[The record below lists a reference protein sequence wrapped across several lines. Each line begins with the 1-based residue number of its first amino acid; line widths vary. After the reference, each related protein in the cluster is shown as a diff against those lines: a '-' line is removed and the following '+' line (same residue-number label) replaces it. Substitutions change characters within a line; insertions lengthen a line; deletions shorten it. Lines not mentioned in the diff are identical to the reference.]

1 MNKKFL
7 SAVLFGAL
15 MVSSTG
21 TFVSCKDYDDDV
33 TELWDAINGQK
44 TDLTAKVTAV
54 EASIASLQT
63 AQTALDA
70 KIAEAKTAAEKAALE
85 AQKAAI
91 AAASAE
97 LATVKGELESSIA
110 KLQGATEEEMA
121 AIKAD
126 VEKTVAAIAEV
137 DGKVIALQAF
147 QSTTEETLKSLAEA
161 DKALAGTLATLDA
174 EVKANAVEIGKNKAA
189 IEAQK
194 KALEDYIASNDAAV
208 EANKGEIEDIL
219 VALGKQQEILDGLKA
234 FDVAETQQAIED
246 LQTETGKL
254 SEKISTIDNKLEV
267 LSAAIYKGVTH
278 VSLMAGL
285 SGTEGAF
292 NWNLGLLSA
301 EAVRTWTFGDKLT
314 GAVSFEKGARS
325 TFTQNFLIRVSPT
338 DAVISAENI
347 KLINSQGADMEG
359 MVSVS
364 DVKPYTG
371 LLTRGISANGLWEVS
386 VEMNKE
392 YDAEAFKAA
401 TQAKDE
407 NGNYPKDPKYILYAV
422 SLNTTLDAEKG
433 TYSRNV
439 VSEYNLT
446 FEQDGAEAVRSL
458 GFTVDSKDVA
468 EIHNRAQ
475 QSEETQTKTPTEYV
489 WNTDAEDFSE
499 PIFDDKNEKCNTEE
513 GDDRQDKDILP
524 VTLKKAFTVQLDDA
538 TMEAATAFYIV
549 LDKDRAV
556 SSDDSE
562 IEAWNAAEKNIKGI
576 NTVYN
581 VEATK
586 GKAEILID
594 SNVKDVY
601 GFRVYAVNHDGSLV
615 DPDGKAFYVLTGDAA
630 EELNAYSVEKTWT
643 ANGKSEISMVPV
655 ADGVFG
661 DWLNNVATVNYVAS
675 EVDTVA
681 YGSKTPVKAFT
692 IKYAAKEDGTQNE
705 FSNST
710 KAADVKFITIATT
723 SGAEDYWYDDAKT
736 YSRTLEFKNARGQV
750 LKTLTV
756 NFKKVLPTFPATF
769 QAKVN
774 QLNAEGTLN
783 AFMLPIESGAKGE
796 KDLVSSFNGLK
807 DATDTYDENFIFTF
821 AAAVNNGGE
830 VEDLEVKYD
839 GTNKYKFNVTENFIN
854 NETKHAV
861 TVEYNFGK
869 ISSKLGDVKDYTVK
883 GGEFKNI
890 IFSCLAEI
898 NTYAWATAPSLTY
911 AQADGTTLFSN
922 IKVTNTR
929 DGKYTTTLD
938 QLMTVAKDNMIA
950 DLSNATF
957 ELWSQVAKDGA
968 IKEGSKNEYFTP
980 NYAADIKYTVKENGK
995 DVEKTDGKGI
1005 KFTPNSE
1012 AQNPEATVY
1021 STLIIKAK
1029 DYFGHDAVIE
1039 IKNVEVKKR

>member
-7 SAVLFGAL
+7 SAILFGAL

-97 LATVKGELESSIA
+97 LATVKGELEASIA

-292 NWNLGLLSA
+292 NWSLDLLSA

-407 NGNYPKDPKYILYAV
+407 NGNYPNDPEYILYAV

-446 FEQDGAEAVRSL
+446 FEQDGAEAVRKL
-458 GFTVDSKDVA
+458 GFTVDGKDVA
-468 EIHNRAQ
+468 NIHNRAEK
-475 QSEETQTKTPTEYV
+475 SEETQTETPKEYV
-489 WNTDAEDFSE
+489 WNADAKDFSE
-499 PIFDDKNEKCNTEE
+499 PIFDAKNEKCNTVE
-513 GDDRQDKDILP
+513 GDNRQGQAILP
-524 VTLKKAFTVQLDDA
+524 VTLKKAFTVQLDDK

-643 ANGKSEISMVPV
+643 ANSASGISMAPV
-655 ADGVFG
+655 AEGVFG
-661 DWLNNVATVNYVAS
+661 DWLKNVETVEYVAS

-681 YGSKTPVKAFT
+681 YGSETPVKAFT
-692 IKYAAKEDGTQNE
+692 IKYATTKDGAQSEFAKGTQ
-705 FSNST
+705 
-710 KAADVKFITIATT
+710 AADVKFITIATT
-723 SGAEDYWYDDAKT
+723 AGTEDYWYDDAKT
-736 YSRTLEFKNARGQV
+736 YSRTLEFKNDRGQV

-756 NFKKVLPTFPATF
+756 NFKKVLPTFPSTF

-783 AFMLPIESGAKGE
+783 AFMIPTAGGAQGE

-807 DATDTYDENFIFTF
+807 DAEDNYDTNFIFTF
-821 AAAVNNGGE
+821 ADAVKKGDK
-830 VEDLEVKYD
+830 VEDLEIEYRELA
-839 GTNKYKFNVTENFIN
+839 KYKFNVTEDFID
-854 NETKHAV
+854 NEKLHAV
-861 TVEYNFGK
+861 TVAYNFGK
-869 ISSKLGDVKDYTVK
+869 ISSKLGDKKDYTVK

-898 NTYAWATAPSLTY
+898 NEYTWVKAPSLTY
-911 AQADGTTLFSN
+911 EEGGQTLFAN
-922 IKVTNTR
+922 IKSENKR

-938 QLMTVAKDNMIA
+938 QLITVEKDNMIK
-950 DLSNATF
+950 DLENATY
-957 ELWSQVAKDGA
+957 ELWSQVAKGGV

-980 NYAADIKYTVKENGK
+980 EYAADVTVGEDK
-995 DVEKTDGKGI
+995 DKKTGAGI
-1005 KFTPNSE
+1005 KFTLNSE
-1012 AQNPEATVY
+1012 DQNINEDVY

-1029 DYFGHDAVIE
+1029 DYFGHEVVIK
-1039 IKNVEVKKR
+1039 ISDVLVKKR

>member
-7 SAVLFGAL
+7 SAILFGAL

-33 TELWDAINGQK
+33 TELWDVINGQK

-97 LATVKGELESSIA
+97 LATVKGELEASIA

-292 NWNLGLLSA
+292 NWSLDLLSA

-407 NGNYPKDPKYILYAV
+407 NGNYPERPEYILYAV

-458 GFTVDSKDVA
+458 GFTVDGKDVA
-468 EIHNRAQ
+468 NIHNRAEK
-475 QSEETQTKTPTEYV
+475 SEETETVTPTEYV
-489 WNTDAEDFSE
+489 WNTNAEDFSE
-499 PIFDDKNEKCNTEE
+499 PIFDDKNEKCNTVE
-513 GDDRQDKDILP
+513 GDNRQDQAILP
-524 VTLKKAFTVQLDDA
+524 VTLKKAFTVQLDKA

-643 ANGKSEISMVPV
+643 ANGVSGISMAPV

-661 DWLNNVATVNYVAS
+661 DWLKNVATVDYVAS

-681 YGSKTPVKAFT
+681 YGSDSKKAFT
-692 IKYAAKEDGTQNE
+692 IKYAAKKDGEQKEFTESTQ
-705 FSNST
+705 
-710 KAADVKFITIATT
+710 AADVKFITIATT
-723 SGAEDYWYDDAKT
+723 EGTADYWYDDAKT

-756 NFKKVLPTFPATF
+756 NFKKVLPTFPSTF

-783 AFMLPIESGAKGE
+783 AFMIPTGNGAQGE

-807 DATDTYDENFIFTF
+807 DATDTYDQNFIFTF
-821 AAAVNNGGE
+821 ADAAKVGDK
-830 VEDLEVKYD
+830 VKDLEVKYD
-839 GTNKYKFNVTENFIN
+839 GTTNYKFNVTEDFID
-854 NETKHAV
+854 NEKLHAV
-861 TVEYNFGK
+861 TVAYNFGQ
-869 ISSKLGDVKDYTVK
+869 ISSKLGEKDYTVK

-898 NTYAWATAPSLTY
+898 NDYNWVDKKAPILTY
-911 AQADGTTLFSN
+911 AQENGQTLFAY
-922 IKVTNTR
+922 IKSENTR
-929 DGKYTTTLD
+929 DGKYSTTLD
-938 QLMTVAKDNMIA
+938 QLITEKCDKMIQ
-950 DLSNATF
+950 DLENATY
-957 ELWSQVAKDGA
+957 ELWSQVKEGGA
-968 IKEGSKNEYFTP
+968 IKDGSKNEYFTP
-980 NYAADIKYTVKENGK
+980 KYAAEVTVGEDK
-995 DVEKTDGKGI
+995 DQKKGAGI
-1005 KFTPNSE
+1005 TFTPNSA
-1012 AQNPEATVY
+1012 AQNPEGNVY

-1029 DYFGHDAVIE
+1029 DYFGHDVVIK
-1039 IKNVEVKKR
+1039 ISDVLVKKR

>member
-7 SAVLFGAL
+7 SAILFGAL

-63 AQTALDA
+63 AQTALDT

-110 KLQGATEEEMA
+110 KLQGATEEEMD

-254 SEKISTIDNKLEV
+254 SEKISTIDNTLEV

-278 VSLMAGL
+278 VSLVAGL
-285 SGTEGAF
+285 SDDAEAF
-292 NWNLGLLSA
+292 WDLDLLSA

-314 GAVSFEKGARS
+314 GAVSFEKGTRS

-371 LLTRGISANGLWEVS
+371 LLTATRGISANGLWEVS

-401 TQAKDE
+401 TQAKEE
-407 NGNYPKDPKYILYAV
+407 NGNYPKVPEYILYAV
-422 SLNTTLDAEKG
+422 SLNTTLDKEKD

-446 FEQDGAEAVRSL
+446 FKQDGADAVRSL
-458 GFTVDSKDVA
+458 DFTVDGKDVA
-468 EIHNRAQ
+468 EIHNRAKK
-475 QSEETQTKTPTEYV
+475 SEETETETPKEYV
-489 WNTDAEDFSE
+489 WNEDAKDFSE
-499 PIFDDKNEKCNTEE
+499 PIFDGKNEKCNTKE
-513 GDDRQDKDILP
+513 GDDRQTKGILP
-524 VTLKKAFTVQLDDA
+524 VTLKKAFTVQLDDK

-643 ANGKSEISMVPV
+643 ANDNSEISRAPV
-655 ADGVFG
+655 AEGVFG
-661 DWLNNVATVNYVAS
+661 DWLKSVETVEYVAS

-681 YGSKTPVKAFT
+681 YGSESKDAFT
-692 IKYAAKEDGTQNE
+692 IKYAAKKDGTPSVFAKGTQ
-705 FSNST
+705 
-710 KAADVKFITIATT
+710 AADVKFITIVTT
-723 SGAEDYWYDDAKT
+723 EGTEDYWYDDAKT
-736 YSRTLEFKNARGQV
+736 YTRTLEFKNARKQV

-756 NFKKVLPTFPATF
+756 NFKKVLPTFPSTF

-783 AFMLPIESGAKGE
+783 AFMLPIENGTKGE

-807 DATDTYDENFIFTF
+807 VATDTYDQNFIFTF
-821 AAAVNNGGE
+821 ADAAKDGDE
-830 VEDLEVKYD
+830 VKDLEVKYN
-839 GTNKYKFNVTENFIN
+839 GATNYEFNVTKDFIDN
-854 NETKHAV
+854 KKLHAV
-861 TVEYNFGK
+861 TVAYNFGK
-869 ISSKLGDVKDYTVK
+869 ISSKLGDKKDYTVK

-898 NTYAWATAPSLTY
+898 NDYTWAKAPALTY
-911 AQADGTTLFSN
+911 AQEDGKTLFAY
-922 IKVTNTR
+922 IKSENKR
-929 DGKYTTTLD
+929 DGKYSTTLD
-938 QLMTVAKDNMIA
+938 QLLTDKCDKMIQGL
-950 DLSNATF
+950 DNATY
-957 ELWSQVAKDGA
+957 ELWSQVAKGGA
-968 IKEGSKNEYFTP
+968 IKDGSKNEYFTP
-980 NYAADIKYTVKENGK
+980 KYAAEVTVGEGK
-995 DVEKTDGKGI
+995 DQKKGAGI
-1005 KFTPNSE
+1005 TFTPNSD
-1012 AQNPEATVY
+1012 AQNPEGDVY

-1029 DYFGHDAVIE
+1029 DYFDHDVVIE
-1039 IKNVEVKKR
+1039 ISDVLVKKR

>member
-1 MNKKFL
+1 
-7 SAVLFGAL
+7 
-15 MVSSTG
+15 MVSSTEM
-21 TFVSCKDYDDDV
+21 FVSCKDYDDDV

-44 TDLTAKVTAV
+44 TDLTDKVTAV
-54 EASIASLQT
+54 EASIASLQS
-63 AQTALDA
+63 AQAALDA
-70 KIAEAKTAAEKAALE
+70 KIAETKTAAEKAALE

-97 LATVKGELESSIA
+97 LAIVKGELESSIA
-110 KLQGATEEEMA
+110 KLQGATEEEMT

-254 SEKISTIDNKLEV
+254 SEKISTIDNTLEV

-285 SGTEGAF
+285 SGTEEAF
-292 NWNLGLLSA
+292 NWSLQLLSA

-513 GDDRQDKDILP
+513 GDNRQTKEILP
-524 VTLKKAFTVQLDDA
+524 VTLKKAFTVQLDEA
-538 TMEAATAFYIV
+538 TMEAATAFY
-549 LDKDRAV
+549 L
-556 SSDDSE
+556 S
-562 IEAWNAAEKNIKGI
+562 
-576 NTVYN
+576 
-581 VEATK
+581 
-586 GKAEILID
+586 LI
-594 SNVKDVY
+594 
-601 GFRVYAVNHDGSLV
+601 H
-615 DPDGKAFYVLTGDAA
+615 
-630 EELNAYSVEKTWT
+630 
-643 ANGKSEISMVPV
+643 I
-655 ADGVFG
+655 
-661 DWLNNVATVNYVAS
+661 
-675 EVDTVA
+675 
-681 YGSKTPVKAFT
+681 
-692 IKYAAKEDGTQNE
+692 
-705 FSNST
+705 
-710 KAADVKFITIATT
+710 
-723 SGAEDYWYDDAKT
+723 
-736 YSRTLEFKNARGQV
+736 
-750 LKTLTV
+750 
-756 NFKKVLPTFPATF
+756 
-769 QAKVN
+769 
-774 QLNAEGTLN
+774 
-783 AFMLPIESGAKGE
+783 
-796 KDLVSSFNGLK
+796 
-807 DATDTYDENFIFTF
+807 
-821 AAAVNNGGE
+821 
-830 VEDLEVKYD
+830 
-839 GTNKYKFNVTENFIN
+839 
-854 NETKHAV
+854 
-861 TVEYNFGK
+861 
-869 ISSKLGDVKDYTVK
+869 
-883 GGEFKNI
+883 
-890 IFSCLAEI
+890 
-898 NTYAWATAPSLTY
+898 
-911 AQADGTTLFSN
+911 
-922 IKVTNTR
+922 
-929 DGKYTTTLD
+929 
-938 QLMTVAKDNMIA
+938 
-950 DLSNATF
+950 
-957 ELWSQVAKDGA
+957 
-968 IKEGSKNEYFTP
+968 
-980 NYAADIKYTVKENGK
+980 
-995 DVEKTDGKGI
+995 
-1005 KFTPNSE
+1005 
-1012 AQNPEATVY
+1012 
-1021 STLIIKAK
+1021 
-1029 DYFGHDAVIE
+1029 
-1039 IKNVEVKKR
+1039 

>member
-44 TDLTAKVTAV
+44 TDLTDKVTAV
-54 EASIASLQT
+54 EASIASLQS
-63 AQTALDA
+63 AQAALDA
-70 KIAEAKTAAEKAALE
+70 KIAETKTAAEKAALE

-97 LATVKGELESSIA
+97 LAIVKGELESSIA
-110 KLQGATEEEMA
+110 KLQGATEEEMT

-285 SGTEGAF
+285 SDTEGAF
-292 NWNLGLLSA
+292 NWNLELLSA

-407 NGNYPKDPKYILYAV
+407 NGNYPKVPEYILYAV

-446 FEQDGAEAVRSL
+446 FKEDGAEAVRSL
-458 GFTVDSKDVA
+458 GFTVDGKDVA

-489 WNTDAEDFSE
+489 WNEDAEDFSE
-499 PIFDDKNEKCNTEE
+499 PIFDDKNEKCNTKED
-513 GDDRQDKDILP
+513 DDRQDKEILP
-524 VTLKKAFTVQLDDA
+524 VTLKKAFTVQLDKA

-661 DWLNNVATVNYVAS
+661 DWLKNVATVDYVAS

-681 YGSKTPVKAFT
+681 YGSETPVKAFT
-692 IKYAAKEDGTQNE
+692 IKYATEENGTQYD
-705 FSNST
+705 FAQGT
-710 KAADVKFITIATT
+710 QAANVKFITIATT
-723 SGAEDYWYDDAKT
+723 SGTEDYWYDDSKT
-736 YSRTLEFKNARGQV
+736 YTRTLEFKNARHQV

-756 NFKKVLPTFPATF
+756 NFKKVLPTFPSTF

-783 AFMLPIESGAKGE
+783 AFMLPIQSGAKGE
-796 KDLVSSFNGLK
+796 KDLESSFNGLK
-807 DATDTYDENFIFTF
+807 DATGTYDKNFIFTF
-821 AAAVNNGGE
+821 AAAAKDSNE
-830 VEDLEVKYD
+830 VKDLEVKYD
-839 GTNKYKFNVTENFIN
+839 VTNKYKFNVTENFIN
-854 NETKHAV
+854 NKTKHAV
-861 TVEYNFGK
+861 TVEYNFGN
-869 ISSKLGDVKDYTVK
+869 ISSKLGDAEEYTVK

-938 QLMTVAKDNMIA
+938 KLMTAAKDNMISN
-950 DLSNATF
+950 LSNATF

-968 IKEGSKNEYFTP
+968 IKEGSKNEYFIP
-980 NYAADIKYTVKENGK
+980 EYANDIKYTVKEDGK
-995 DVEKTDGKGI
+995 NVEKVDGVGI

>member
-407 NGNYPKDPKYILYAV
+407 NGNYPKEPEYILYAV

-439 VSEYNLT
+439 VSEYNLI
-446 FEQDGAEAVRSL
+446 FKQDGAEAVRSL
-458 GFTVDSKDVA
+458 GFTVDGTDVDN
-468 EIHNRAQ
+468 IHNRAM
-475 QSEETQTKTPTEYV
+475 QSEETQTATPTEY
-489 WNTDAEDFSE
+489 
-499 PIFDDKNEKCNTEE
+499 KC
-513 GDDRQDKDILP
+513 
-524 VTLKKAFTVQLDDA
+524 
-538 TMEAATAFYIV
+538 
-549 LDKDRAV
+549 
-556 SSDDSE
+556 
-562 IEAWNAAEKNIKGI
+562 
-576 NTVYN
+576 
-581 VEATK
+581 
-586 GKAEILID
+586 
-594 SNVKDVY
+594 
-601 GFRVYAVNHDGSLV
+601 
-615 DPDGKAFYVLTGDAA
+615 
-630 EELNAYSVEKTWT
+630 
-643 ANGKSEISMVPV
+643 
-655 ADGVFG
+655 
-661 DWLNNVATVNYVAS
+661 
-675 EVDTVA
+675 
-681 YGSKTPVKAFT
+681 
-692 IKYAAKEDGTQNE
+692 
-705 FSNST
+705 
-710 KAADVKFITIATT
+710 
-723 SGAEDYWYDDAKT
+723 
-736 YSRTLEFKNARGQV
+736 
-750 LKTLTV
+750 
-756 NFKKVLPTFPATF
+756 
-769 QAKVN
+769 
-774 QLNAEGTLN
+774 
-783 AFMLPIESGAKGE
+783 
-796 KDLVSSFNGLK
+796 
-807 DATDTYDENFIFTF
+807 
-821 AAAVNNGGE
+821 
-830 VEDLEVKYD
+830 
-839 GTNKYKFNVTENFIN
+839 
-854 NETKHAV
+854 
-861 TVEYNFGK
+861 
-869 ISSKLGDVKDYTVK
+869 
-883 GGEFKNI
+883 
-890 IFSCLAEI
+890 
-898 NTYAWATAPSLTY
+898 
-911 AQADGTTLFSN
+911 
-922 IKVTNTR
+922 
-929 DGKYTTTLD
+929 
-938 QLMTVAKDNMIA
+938 
-950 DLSNATF
+950 
-957 ELWSQVAKDGA
+957 
-968 IKEGSKNEYFTP
+968 
-980 NYAADIKYTVKENGK
+980 
-995 DVEKTDGKGI
+995 
-1005 KFTPNSE
+1005 
-1012 AQNPEATVY
+1012 
-1021 STLIIKAK
+1021 
-1029 DYFGHDAVIE
+1029 
-1039 IKNVEVKKR
+1039 

>member
-44 TDLTAKVTAV
+44 TDLTDKVTAV
-54 EASIASLQT
+54 EASIASLQS
-63 AQTALDA
+63 AQAALDA
-70 KIAEAKTAAEKAALE
+70 KIAETKTAAEKAALE

-97 LATVKGELESSIA
+97 LAIVKGELESSIA
-110 KLQGATEEEMA
+110 KLQGATEEEMT

-254 SEKISTIDNKLEV
+254 SEKISTIDNTLEV

-292 NWNLGLLSA
+292 NWSLQLLSA

-513 GDDRQDKDILP
+513 GDNRQTKEILP
-524 VTLKKAFTVQLDDA
+524 VTLKKAFTVQLDEA

-661 DWLNNVATVNYVAS
+661 DWLKNVATVDYVAS

-681 YGSKTPVKAFT
+681 YGSNSKKAFT
-692 IKYAAKEDGTQNE
+692 IKYAAEKDGIQSDFAQGTQ
-705 FSNST
+705 
-710 KAADVKFITIATT
+710 AANVKFITIATT
-723 SGAEDYWYDDAKT
+723 SDTEDYWYDDSKT
-736 YSRTLEFKNARGQV
+736 YTRTLEFKNARNQV

-756 NFKKVLPTFPATF
+756 NFKKVLPTFPSTF

-796 KDLVSSFNGLK
+796 KDLESSFNGLK
-807 DATDTYDENFIFTF
+807 NANGAYDKNFVFTF

-830 VEDLEVKYD
+830 VKDLEVKYD
-839 GTNKYKFNVTENFIN
+839 DTNKYKFNVTENFIN

-869 ISSKLGDVKDYTVK
+869 ISSKLGDTKDYTVK

>member
-7 SAVLFGAL
+7 SAILFGAL
-15 MVSSTG
+15 MVTSTG

-44 TDLTAKVTAV
+44 TDLTDKVTAV
-54 EASIASLQT
+54 EASIASLQS
-63 AQTALDA
+63 AQAALDA
-70 KIAEAKTAAEKAALE
+70 KIAETKTAAEKAALE

-97 LATVKGELESSIA
+97 LAIVKGELESSIA
-110 KLQGATEEEMA
+110 KLQGATEEEMT

-161 DKALAGTLATLDA
+161 DKVLAATLDA
-174 EVKANAVEIGKNKAA
+174 LDAKVKANAVEIGKNKAA

-234 FDVAETQQAIED
+234 FDAAETQKAIED

-254 SEKISTIDNKLEV
+254 SEKISTIDNTLEV

-278 VSLMAGL
+278 VSLVAV
-285 SGTEGAF
+285 TNDEEF
-292 NWNLGLLSA
+292 EKDWNLTLLSA

-314 GAVSFEKGARS
+314 GAVTFEKGTRS
-325 TFTQNFLIRVSPT
+325 TFTKNFLIRVSPT

-407 NGNYPKDPKYILYAV
+407 NGNYPTDPEYILYAV

-446 FEQDGAEAVRSL
+446 FGQKDANAVRKL
-458 GFTVDSKDVA
+458 EFTVDGKNIED
-468 EIHNRAQ
+468 IHNRAKM
-475 QSEETQTKTPTEYV
+475 SEETNTVTPTEYV
-489 WNTDAEDFSE
+489 WKTDVKDFSE
-499 PIFDDKNEKCNTEE
+499 PIFDANNEKCNTEE
-513 GDDRQDKDILP
+513 GDNRQDKNILP
-524 VTLKKAFTVQLDDA
+524 VTLKKAFTVQLDKK
-538 TMEAATAFYIV
+538 TMETATAFYIV

-615 DPDGKAFYVLTGDAA
+615 DPDGKAFYVLTGEAA

-661 DWLNNVATVNYVAS
+661 DWLNNVKVVDYVTS
-675 EVDTVA
+675 DVDTVA
-681 YGSKTPVKAFT
+681 YGSETPVKAFT
-692 IKYAAKEDGTQNE
+692 IKYATEENGTQYE
-705 FSNST
+705 FTQNT
-710 KAADVKFITIATT
+710 KADDVKFITIATT
-723 SGAEDYWYDDAKT
+723 SGTEDYWYDDSKT
-736 YSRTLEFKNARGQV
+736 YTRTLEFKNARNQV

-756 NFKKVLPTFPATF
+756 NFKKVLPTFPSTF

-796 KDLVSSFNGLK
+796 KDLESSFNGLK
-807 DATDTYDENFIFTF
+807 NANGAYDKNFVFTF

-830 VEDLEVKYD
+830 VKDLEVKYD
-839 GTNKYKFNVTENFIN
+839 DTNKYKFNVTENFIN

-869 ISSKLGDVKDYTVK
+869 ISSKLGGTKDYTVK

-911 AQADGTTLFSN
+911 AQTDGATLFSN